1 MSDSAKK
8 IIVNALNKVERKQ
21 IPVDQLLLWRN
32 NPRLIE
38 LRDQEVD
45 YDKLSLSQEE
55 VQDILMN
62 QHKTKE
68 LVDSIL
74 SSGWLDQ
81 ELMMVAE
88 YEKNNDGKMQYI
100 VLEGN
105 RRTTAIKHILE
116 HERNISGVKDG
127 YDIRNFEQE
136 QLGSGISCLVTGKYK
151 DLLKKGDIQAEVDRI
166 LNARHMFGQEEWKL
180 HRKAFQT
187 FNKYMDE
194 LAAAHSGVDPNSPES
209 FFIDNNVVKQRSKIM
224 CETPAKIKNYLYLYT
239 LRNQISSKLISDYGI
254 EFDNN
259 KTSFIEEF
267 LKKPSLKNRYQFDPI
282 YGVMGDDDVLIED
295 MTPLELFIS
304 LIFRYERPDGSGEN
318 KPIITAA
325 SAGQSNLRDYGYVV
339 DNDRTGNKN
348 YIKMIEVG
356 DGGGP
361 DTRVISKIARAK
373 WDAQS
378 LQYKVGESFQ
388 EIARILDGINT
399 KTIHE
404 ARSDAMEQDYKL
416 IKEKFS
422 LIDAA
427 LKQKSK
433 F

>member
-1 MSDSAKK
+1 MSDKAKK
-8 IIVNALNKVERKQ
+8 IIKNALNKVDRKH

-45 YDKLSLSQEE
+45 YDKLSLAQEE
-55 VQDILMN
+55 VQEILMS

-88 YEKNNDGKMQYI
+88 YEKDTDGKMQYI

-105 RRTTAIKHILE
+105 RRTTAIKHILN
-116 HERNISGVKDG
+116 HEKNISGVKDG
-127 YDIRNFEQE
+127 YDIRNFEKE
-136 QLGSGISCLVTGKYK
+136 QLGGGISCLIAGKYK
-151 DLLKKGDIQAEVDRI
+151 ELLEKGDIQAEVDRI

-187 FNKYMDE
+187 FNKYMEE
-194 LAAAHSGVDPNSPES
+194 LALVHSGVDPNSPDT
-209 FFIDNNVVKQRSKIM
+209 FFIDTNVVKQRAKIM
-224 CETPAKIKNYLYLYT
+224 CETPAKIKNYLFLYT
-239 LRNQISSKLISDYGI
+239 LRHQISSKLTSSYGI
-254 EFDNN
+254 DFDNN

-267 LKKPSLKNRYQFDPI
+267 LKKPALKNRYQFDAN
-282 YGVMGDDDVLIED
+282 YGVMGDDDVLIEE

-304 LIFRYERPDGSGEN
+304 LIFRYERADGSGEN
-318 KPIITAA
+318 RPIITAA

-339 DNDRTGNKN
+339 DNDRNELE
-348 YIKMIEVG
+348 YVKMIEVG
-356 DGGGP
+356 DGTGP
-361 DTRVISKIARAK
+361 ESRSIAKIARAK

-378 LQYKVGESFQ
+378 LQWKVGESFQ
-388 EIARILDGINT
+388 QIAKILDEINT

-404 ARSDAMEQDYKL
+404 ARSDAMEQDYKK